1 MVCIHRFVG
10 DTSPL
15 HPYLGNSRAEWGP
28 CVSYDL
34 AQVVGD
40 ARQQELRFHSFMPPS
55 QKAAHLHAGFHR
67 AKDRF
72 YGLFPQVIGRLPFHS
87 GELLPHLLCEFRAG
101 GFPQLTFGRAPSV
114 VYPVRGPV
122 LYPLF
127 GEGVLPTLPVY
138 HHVPLFVMGEAL
150 SSVALSLLLG
160 YVEIY
165 LGISLLAGNQGR
177 TRIHRD

>member
-1 MVCIHRFVG
+1 MVRIHRFVV

-15 HPYLGNSRAEWGP
+15 HPYLGNGRADWSP
-28 CVSYDL
+28 SVPYNL
-34 AQVVGD
+34 AQVMCD

-72 YGLFPQVIGRLPFHS
+72 YGLFPQVVGRLPFHS
-87 GELLPHLLCEFRAG
+87 GELLPHLLGEFRAG
-101 GFPQLTFGRAPSV
+101 GFPQLTFGRAPSL

-122 LYPLF
+122 LCPLF
-127 GEGVLPTLPVY
+127 GEEVLPTLPVY

-150 SSVALSLLLG
+150 ASVALSLLLG
-160 YVEIY
+160 YVEID
-165 LGISLLAGNQGR
+165 LGM
-177 TRIHRD
+177 